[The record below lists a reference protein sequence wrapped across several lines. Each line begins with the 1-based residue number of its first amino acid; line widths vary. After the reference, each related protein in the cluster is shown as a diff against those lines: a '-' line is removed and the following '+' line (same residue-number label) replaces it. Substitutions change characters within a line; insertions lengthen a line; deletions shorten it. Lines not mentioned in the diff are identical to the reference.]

1 MSSLQLA
8 LNSQDGDYVKNHLLS
23 FNICQEVLNHQ
34 VPRKKNSY
42 AGIIDLSWLRRYLNY
57 LKLSYK
63 GNVSETNFANLNE
76 KDMINNRK
84 FWHIIKFFIS
94 DKIESLENIILV
106 NNEKIISDEMEVANT
121 LNKAK
126 KEVVLVPEICRA
138 KNFLYLTRPHN
149 QIYISEYIL
158 QWKKKRTNKKQNILK
173 NKREKQKKT
182 KKKKG
187 KKMLLL

>member
-106 NNEKIISDEMEVANT
+106 NNEKIISDKMEIANT

-126 KEVVLVPEICRA
+126 KEVVSVPDVGRA
-138 KNFLYLTRPHN
+138 KKFLYLTRRHN
-149 QIYISEYIL
+149 QIYISEYIYC
-158 QWKKKRTNKKQNILK
+158 NEK
-173 NKREKQKKT
+173 NAQT
-182 KKKKG
+182 KSKIY
-187 KKMLLL
+187 